1 MVPKKIQSEIERL
14 RKEIRGHDRR
24 YYIDDAP
31 VISDTEYDKLLRS
44 LQDLEQQHPETITP
58 DSPTQ
63 RVGGG
68 VSTTFASVK
77 HAVPMVSL
85 ANTYNAD
92 EIREW
97 HERIVKLLPK
107 SERPS
112 FVVEPKVDGL
122 SCALTYENGLLR
134 QGATRGDGETGE
146 DVTANV
152 KTIKNIPL
160 KLEGAAPKTLE
171 LRGEVVMYDADFRK
185 LNEDEVKAGREP
197 FVNPRN
203 CAAGSLRQ
211 KDPKITASR
220 HLRFIAHSFGVWE
233 GGAAIASH
241 TAFLKNCTV
250 LGFQANRH
258 VVFDSIEAVIDH
270 YGEFR
275 DKLLPKLPFAV
286 DGLVVKVDSYA
297 QQKMLGFTAKSP
309 RWAVAFKYPAQQAS
323 STVEEVIFSVGRTGA
338 ITPVAK
344 VKPVFCAGVTISSVS
359 LHNFDEIAR
368 LNLKVGDRVMIE
380 RAGEVIPKIVK
391 VVENAKNGKEIL
403 PPKKCP
409 VCGDIIEKDE
419 EFVAYYCGNP
429 SCPAQL
435 KRTFLHFASRQAM
448 DIRGFGEETVDQL
461 VDSGRVKNIADIYS
475 LSKEDLL
482 KLELWKDKK
491 ADNLLAQIKDSKER
505 PLPKLINALGIRQV
519 GEKTGETLAENFSL
533 EELASASSEELQRI
547 KEIGPIVADSIA
559 GFFKS
564 SEVRSLIGK
573 LKKAGL
579 NFKRHAVTR
588 TSSPLSG
595 KTFVFT
601 GELSGLTREE
611 AAEKVKALGAKESG
625 SVSAKTS
632 YVVVGE
638 NPGSKFKK
646 AKDLGVA
653 ILSESEFLKLVT

>member
-1 MVPKKIQSEIERL
+1 MVPKKIQAEIERL
-14 RKEIRGHDRR
+14 REEIRGHDRR
-24 YYIDDAP
+24 YYIDDSP
-31 VISDTEYDKLLRS
+31 VVSDTEYDKLLRF
-44 LQDLEQQHPETITP
+44 LQDLEQQYPEIITP

-85 ANTYNAD
+85 DNTYNED
-92 EIREW
+92 EIRQW

-107 SERPS
+107 SEVPS

-122 SCALTYENGLLR
+122 SCSLTYENGVLKR
-134 QGATRGDGETGE
+134 GATRGDGETGE
-146 DVTANV
+146 DVTGNV
-152 KTIKNIPL
+152 KTIKSVPL
-160 KLEGAAPKTLE
+160 KLEGTAPKNLE
-171 LRGEVVMYDADFRK
+171 LRGEVVMYDEDFRK
-185 LNEDEVKAGREP
+185 INEAEVKAGREP

-220 HLRFIAHSFGVWE
+220 HLRFIAHSFGVWD
-233 GGAAIASH
+233 GGPAIDRH
-241 TAFLKNCTV
+241 TSFLRHCEL

-258 VVFDSIEAVIDH
+258 QELASIDQVIAYFD
-270 YGEFR
+270 EFR
-275 DKLLPKLPFAV
+275 DRIMPKLPFAV
-286 DGLVVKVDSYA
+286 DGLVVKVDCYK
-297 QQKMLGFTAKSP
+297 QQKILGFTAKSP

-323 STVEEVIFSVGRTGA
+323 TTVDEVVFSVGRTGA

-359 LHNFDEIAR
+359 LHNFDEIGR
-368 LNLKVGDRVMIE
+368 LGLKVGDRVMIE

-391 VVENAKNGKEIL
+391 VVEAAKMGKAIK
-403 PPKKCP
+403 PPKNCP
-409 VCGDIIEKDE
+409 VCGDKIEKDE
-419 EFVAYYCGNP
+419 EFVAYYCPNP

-475 LSKEDLL
+475 LTKEDLL

-491 ADNLLAQIKDSKER
+491 ADNLLAQIRDSKEQ

-533 EELASASSEELQRI
+533 EDLASASSEDLQRI

-559 GFFKS
+559 GFFQS
-564 SEVRSLIGK
+564 AEVRALLAK

-579 NFKRHAVTR
+579 NFKKHAVAR

-601 GELSGLTREE
+601 GELSGLTREQ

-646 AKDLGVA
+646 AQALGVS
-653 ILSESEFLKLVT
+653 ILSEAEFLKLVT